1 MEAKQTLA
9 EYAAKVEVE
18 ITKYFDSLI
27 PETQRIAPEALE
39 ALLILKEY
47 TLRKAKRLRAAL
59 VYYTYRMFGG
69 QDLDEALKTSVFVEL
84 IQSFLLIH
92 DDVMDQ
98 DLLRRGKPTVH
109 TIYKEMHKDKKY
121 RQDSLHF
128 GESEA
133 INLGDVASYLALDI
147 LANAKFDA
155 ENKVKA
161 MAKLS
166 KQICSVGYGQI
177 LDVFGAVQENIS
189 ESDVMRIHHFKT
201 AKYTYETPMFV
212 GALLAGA
219 TDRDTFI
226 LSDYAIPA
234 GIAFQIQDDILGMFG
249 DEDKQG
255 KASDGD
261 LREGKHTLLI
271 VKALQK
277 ATEAEIEVINSALG
291 NPDLTD
297 DMANAVR
304 DIITK
309 TGSLDYSKQLAVRY
323 VKQAKAALATMPNWN
338 GEGRAFLDGIADY
351 MINREF

>member
-9 EYAAKVEVE
+9 EYAVRVEAE
-18 ITKYFDSLI
+18 LARYFDSLI
-27 PETQRIAPEALE
+27 PETRRVAPEALE
-39 ALLILKEY
+39 SLMILKEY

-69 QDLDEALKTSVFVEL
+69 KDADEALRVSMFIEL
-84 IQSFLLIH
+84 IQSYLLIH

-109 TIYKEMHKDKKY
+109 TIYKEFHQQRGY
-121 RQDSLHF
+121 RQDALHF
-128 GESEA
+128 GESQA
-133 INLGDVASYLALDI
+133 INAGDVACHLALGI
-147 LANAKFDA
+147 LSSSNFSA
-155 ENKVKA
+155 ENKIKA
-161 MAKLS
+161 ITKLH
-166 KQICSVGYGQI
+166 KQIATVGYGQI
-177 LDVFGAVQENIS
+177 LDVYGSVQATS
-189 ESDVMRIHHFKT
+189 TESDVMRVHHFKT
-201 AKYTYETPMFV
+201 ATYTYETPMFV

-249 DEDKQG
+249 DEDKLG
-255 KASDGD
+255 KANDSD

-271 VKALQK
+271 VKALQR
-277 ATEAEIEVINSALG
+277 ASQPEIDVIENALG
-291 NPDLTD
+291 NPELTD
-297 DMANAVR
+297 QMADAVR
-304 DIITK
+304 DIVIK
-309 TGSLDYSKQLAVRY
+309 TGSLEYSKQLAIQY
-323 VKQAKAALATMPNWN
+323 VKQAKAALAVMPGWN